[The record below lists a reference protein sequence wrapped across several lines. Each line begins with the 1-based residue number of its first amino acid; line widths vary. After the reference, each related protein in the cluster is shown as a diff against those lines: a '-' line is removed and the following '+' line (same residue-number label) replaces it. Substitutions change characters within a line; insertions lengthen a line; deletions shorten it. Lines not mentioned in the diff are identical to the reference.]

1 MHQQSGESEAGMDS
15 GDGRRASAAV
25 SCVSFRRSLLAKL
38 AADERFRVSSHEA
51 ANGIR

>member
-1 MHQQSGESEAGMDS
+1 MHKANGESEAGM
-15 GDGRRASAAV
+15 GLRDGRRAPAAV

-51 ANGIR
+51 ANSIR